1 MFRFFSEK
9 HWFIWSWLGSFIILS
24 SLWVQVE
31 IDVKINEW
39 FGVFYDMI
47 QKALAEPNAV
57 SIEEYFASLFSFI
70 TLAGMYIAVYVAI
83 SFFTAHFLFR
93 WRTAMVEWYHSVYDK
108 ARKIEGASQRVQED
122 TIKFTRIME
131 GLGTSLIESIMI
143 LIQFIPILFG
153 LSIGIPIFFFG
164 DWEYGLIVGALI
176 WTIGGTVFLIVL
188 GLILRQVGVEYD
200 LQKQEAAY
208 RKILV
213 IAEDDGSVRPKKID
227 ELFDDV
233 RKIHFLSYIRYLY
246 FNIGRIA
253 YLQANVLSAYVFLA
267 PAIVA
272 GAVTLG
278 VMQQIIRAFGRV
290 EGSMQYLLKAWP
302 TIIELASVYKRL
314 REFESKIKQEELID
328 EIEVVITPG
337 SRLVGRKQNYFTK
350 LAYEELFLLGMWRKG
365 ARFRTRLSKQIFKV
379 GDVLLLGVRDPD
391 EEDVSAKINLL
402 GLMPIRSREI
412 STLPSRSRFLKA
424 LVFFT
429 TSILLAALNIIN
441 VLTAFLICVLGF
453 VGIKILKSNL
463 YRHIEWPIVIMLAA
477 MIPIGQALE
486 STGITAQIAS
496 GVVSFA
502 GDLHVFWILMII
514 LIITMLITDVI
525 NLSLIHI

>member
-1 MFRFFSEK
+1 MFKFFTDK
-9 HWFIWSWLGSFIILS
+9 KWFLWAWIGSFIILS

-93 WRTAMVEWYHSVYDK
+93 WRTAMVEWYHAVYDR

-143 LIQFIPILFG
+143 LIQFVPILFG

-164 DWEYGLIVGALI
+164 EWEYGLIVGALI

-188 GLILRQVGVEYD
+188 GLILRLVGVEYD

-213 IAEDDGSVRPKKID
+213 IAEDDETVRPKRID

-233 RKIHFLSYIRYLY
+233 RKIHFLSYLRYLY

-272 GAVTLG
+272 GVVTLG

-314 REFESKIKQEELID
+314 REFESKIKQEDLID
-328 EIEVVITPG
+328 E
-337 SRLVGRKQNYFTK
+337 
-350 LAYEELFLLGMWRKG
+350 
-365 ARFRTRLSKQIFKV
+365 KV
-379 GDVLLLGVRDPD
+379 
-391 EEDVSAKINLL
+391 
-402 GLMPIRSREI
+402 
-412 STLPSRSRFLKA
+412 
-424 LVFFT
+424 
-429 TSILLAALNIIN
+429 
-441 VLTAFLICVLGF
+441 
-453 VGIKILKSNL
+453 
-463 YRHIEWPIVIMLAA
+463 
-477 MIPIGQALE
+477 
-486 STGITAQIAS
+486 
-496 GVVSFA
+496 
-502 GDLHVFWILMII
+502 
-514 LIITMLITDVI
+514 
-525 NLSLIHI
+525 

>member
-1 MFRFFSEK
+1 MFRFFTTRK
-9 HWFIWSWLGSFIILS
+9 WLLWAWLGSAIILS

-47 QKALAEPNAV
+47 QKALAEPNAIT
-57 SIEEYFASLFSFI
+57 IEEYFASLLSFI
-70 TLAGMYIAVYVAI
+70 TLAGMYVGLYVLI

-122 TIKFTRIME
+122 TVKFSRIME
-131 GLGTSLIESIMI
+131 SLGTSLIEAVMI

-164 DWEYGLIVGALI
+164 DWQYGLITGALV
-176 WTIGGTVFLIVL
+176 WTLGGTIFLIELGWVL
-188 GLILRQVGVEYD
+188 RLVGVEYD

-213 IAEDDGSVRPKKID
+213 IAEDDGNVRPKKID
-227 ELFDDV
+227 ELFADV
-233 RKIHFLSYIRYLY
+233 RSIHFKSYVRYLY
-246 FNIGRIA
+246 FNVGRMA

-272 GAVTLG
+272 GVVTLG

-314 REFESKIKQEELID
+314 REFESK
-328 EIEVVITPG
+328 
-337 SRLVGRKQNYFTK
+337 
-350 LAYEELFLLGMWRKG
+350 
-365 ARFRTRLSKQIFKV
+365 
-379 GDVLLLGVRDPD
+379 
-391 EEDVSAKINLL
+391 
-402 GLMPIRSREI
+402 
-412 STLPSRSRFLKA
+412 LK
-424 LVFFT
+424 
-429 TSILLAALNIIN
+429 
-441 VLTAFLICVLGF
+441 
-453 VGIKILKSNL
+453 
-463 YRHIEWPIVIMLAA
+463 
-477 MIPIGQALE
+477 
-486 STGITAQIAS
+486 
-496 GVVSFA
+496 
-502 GDLHVFWILMII
+502 
-514 LIITMLITDVI
+514 
-525 NLSLIHI
+525 

>member
-1 MFRFFSEK
+1 MFKFFNSK
-9 HWFIWSWLGSFIILS
+9 KWFLWAWIGSFIILS
-24 SLWVQVE
+24 SLWIQVV

-143 LIQFIPILFG
+143 LIQFVPILFG

-164 DWEYGLIVGALI
+164 EWEYGLIVGALI

-188 GLILRQVGVEYD
+188 GLILRLVGVEYD

-213 IAEDDGSVRPKKID
+213 IAEDNETVRPKRID

-233 RKIHFLSYIRYLY
+233 RKIHYLSYLRYLY

-272 GAVTLG
+272 GVVTLG

-314 REFESKIKQEELID
+314 REFED
-328 EIEVVITPG
+328 
-337 SRLVGRKQNYFTK
+337 K
-350 LAYEELFLLGMWRKG
+350 LK
-365 ARFRTRLSKQIFKV
+365 SSQ
-379 GDVLLLGVRDPD
+379 
-391 EEDVSAKINLL
+391 EDV
-402 GLMPIRSREI
+402 
-412 STLPSRSRFLKA
+412 T
-424 LVFFT
+424 
-429 TSILLAALNIIN
+429 
-441 VLTAFLICVLGF
+441 
-453 VGIKILKSNL
+453 
-463 YRHIEWPIVIMLAA
+463 IE
-477 MIPIGQALE
+477 
-486 STGITAQIAS
+486 SK
-496 GVVSFA
+496 
-502 GDLHVFWILMII
+502 
-514 LIITMLITDVI
+514 
-525 NLSLIHI
+525 

>member
-1 MFRFFSEK
+1 MFRFFTEK
-9 HWFIWSWLGSFIILS
+9 NWFYWSWIGSFIILS

-70 TLAGMYIAVYVAI
+70 TLAAMYIAVYVAI
-83 SFFTAHFLFR
+83 SFFTAHYLFR
-93 WRTAMVEWYHSVYDK
+93 WRTSMVEWYHSVYDK

-153 LSIGIPIFFFG
+153 LSVGIPIFFFG
-164 DWEYGLIVGALI
+164 EWEYGLIVGALI

-188 GLILRQVGVEYD
+188 GLILRLVGIEYD

-213 IAEDDGSVRPKKID
+213 IAEDDGNVRPKTID

-233 RKIHFLSYIRYLY
+233 RKIHFLSYLRYLY

-272 GAVTLG
+272 GVVTLG

-314 REFESKIKQEELID
+314 REFEYNIKQEDLAD
-328 EIEVVITPG
+328 E
-337 SRLVGRKQNYFTK
+337 
-350 LAYEELFLLGMWRKG
+350 
-365 ARFRTRLSKQIFKV
+365 KV
-379 GDVLLLGVRDPD
+379 
-391 EEDVSAKINLL
+391 
-402 GLMPIRSREI
+402 
-412 STLPSRSRFLKA
+412 
-424 LVFFT
+424 
-429 TSILLAALNIIN
+429 
-441 VLTAFLICVLGF
+441 
-453 VGIKILKSNL
+453 
-463 YRHIEWPIVIMLAA
+463 
-477 MIPIGQALE
+477 
-486 STGITAQIAS
+486 
-496 GVVSFA
+496 
-502 GDLHVFWILMII
+502 
-514 LIITMLITDVI
+514 
-525 NLSLIHI
+525 

>member
-1 MFRFFSEK
+1 MFKFFTDK
-9 HWFIWSWLGSFIILS
+9 KWFLWAWIGSFIILS
-24 SLWVQVE
+24 SLWVQVL

-47 QKALAEPNAV
+47 QKALAEPNVV

-93 WRTAMVEWYHSVYDK
+93 WRTAMVDWYHSVYDK

-143 LIQFIPILFG
+143 LIQFTPILFG

-164 DWEYGLIVGALI
+164 EWEYGLIVGALI

-188 GLILRQVGVEYD
+188 GLILRLVGVEYD

-213 IAEDDGSVRPKKID
+213 IAEDDETVRPKRID

-233 RKIHFLSYIRYLY
+233 RKIHFLSYLRYLY

-272 GAVTLG
+272 GVVTLG

-314 REFESKIKQEELID
+314 REFED
-328 EIEVVITPG
+328 
-337 SRLVGRKQNYFTK
+337 K
-350 LAYEELFLLGMWRKG
+350 LK
-365 ARFRTRLSKQIFKV
+365 SSQ
-379 GDVLLLGVRDPD
+379 
-391 EEDVSAKINLL
+391 EDV
-402 GLMPIRSREI
+402 
-412 STLPSRSRFLKA
+412 T
-424 LVFFT
+424 
-429 TSILLAALNIIN
+429 
-441 VLTAFLICVLGF
+441 
-453 VGIKILKSNL
+453 
-463 YRHIEWPIVIMLAA
+463 IE
-477 MIPIGQALE
+477 
-486 STGITAQIAS
+486 SK
-496 GVVSFA
+496 
-502 GDLHVFWILMII
+502 
-514 LIITMLITDVI
+514 
-525 NLSLIHI
+525 

>member
-1 MFRFFSEK
+1 MFKFFNSK
-9 HWFIWSWLGSFIILS
+9 KWFLWAWIGSFIILS
-24 SLWVQVE
+24 SLWVQVV

-93 WRTAMVEWYHSVYDK
+93 WRTAMVDWYHSVYDK

-143 LIQFIPILFG
+143 LIQFIPILLV
-153 LSIGIPIFFFG
+153 LSFGIPIFFFG
-164 DWEYGLIVGALI
+164 EWEYGLIVGALI

-188 GLILRQVGVEYD
+188 GLILRLVGVEYY

-213 IAEDDGSVRPKKID
+213 IAEDNETVRPKRID

-233 RKIHFLSYIRYLY
+233 RKIHYLSYLRFIY

-272 GAVTLG
+272 GVVTLG

-290 EGSMQYLLKAWP
+290 EGSMQYLLKSWP

-314 REFESKIKQEELID
+314 REFED
-328 EIEVVITPG
+328 
-337 SRLVGRKQNYFTK
+337 K
-350 LAYEELFLLGMWRKG
+350 LK
-365 ARFRTRLSKQIFKV
+365 SSQ
-379 GDVLLLGVRDPD
+379 
-391 EEDVSAKINLL
+391 EDV
-402 GLMPIRSREI
+402 
-412 STLPSRSRFLKA
+412 T
-424 LVFFT
+424 
-429 TSILLAALNIIN
+429 
-441 VLTAFLICVLGF
+441 
-453 VGIKILKSNL
+453 
-463 YRHIEWPIVIMLAA
+463 IE
-477 MIPIGQALE
+477 
-486 STGITAQIAS
+486 SK
-496 GVVSFA
+496 
-502 GDLHVFWILMII
+502 
-514 LIITMLITDVI
+514 
-525 NLSLIHI
+525 

>member
-1 MFRFFSEK
+1 MFRFFTQRN
-9 HWFIWSWLGSFIILS
+9 WFIWSWIGSFIILS

-83 SFFTAHFLFR
+83 SFFTAHYLFR
-93 WRTAMVEWYHSVYDK
+93 WRTAMVEWYHSVYDR

-153 LSIGIPIFFFG
+153 LSVGIPIFFFG
-164 DWEYGLIVGALI
+164 EWEYGLIVGALI
-176 WTIGGTVFLIVL
+176 WTIGGTIFLIVL
-188 GLILRQVGVEYD
+188 GLILRLVGVEYD

-213 IAEDDGSVRPKKID
+213 IAEDDGSVRPKRID

-233 RKIHFLSYIRYLY
+233 RKIHFLSYLRYLY

-272 GAVTLG
+272 GVVTLG

-314 REFESKIKQEELID
+314 REFESKIKENDLVD
-328 EIEVVITPG
+328 E
-337 SRLVGRKQNYFTK
+337 
-350 LAYEELFLLGMWRKG
+350 
-365 ARFRTRLSKQIFKV
+365 
-379 GDVLLLGVRDPD
+379 
-391 EEDVSAKINLL
+391 KI
-402 GLMPIRSREI
+402 
-412 STLPSRSRFLKA
+412 
-424 LVFFT
+424 
-429 TSILLAALNIIN
+429 
-441 VLTAFLICVLGF
+441 
-453 VGIKILKSNL
+453 
-463 YRHIEWPIVIMLAA
+463 
-477 MIPIGQALE
+477 
-486 STGITAQIAS
+486 
-496 GVVSFA
+496 
-502 GDLHVFWILMII
+502 
-514 LIITMLITDVI
+514 
-525 NLSLIHI
+525 

>member
-1 MFRFFSEK
+1 MFRFFTEK
-9 HWFIWSWLGSFIILS
+9 NWLYWSWIGSFIILS

-70 TLAGMYIAVYVAI
+70 TLAAMYIAVYVAI
-83 SFFTAHFLFR
+83 SFFTAHYLFR
-93 WRTAMVEWYHSVYDK
+93 WRTSMVEWYHSVYDK

-153 LSIGIPIFFFG
+153 LSVGIPIFFFG
-164 DWEYGLIVGALI
+164 EWEYGLIVGALI

-188 GLILRQVGVEYD
+188 GLILRLVGIEYD

-213 IAEDDGSVRPKKID
+213 IAEDDGNVRPKTID

-233 RKIHFLSYIRYLY
+233 RKIHFLSYLRYLY

-272 GAVTLG
+272 GVVTLG

-314 REFESKIKQEELID
+314 REFESKINQEDLVD
-328 EIEVVITPG
+328 E
-337 SRLVGRKQNYFTK
+337 
-350 LAYEELFLLGMWRKG
+350 
-365 ARFRTRLSKQIFKV
+365 
-379 GDVLLLGVRDPD
+379 
-391 EEDVSAKINLL
+391 KI
-402 GLMPIRSREI
+402 
-412 STLPSRSRFLKA
+412 
-424 LVFFT
+424 
-429 TSILLAALNIIN
+429 
-441 VLTAFLICVLGF
+441 
-453 VGIKILKSNL
+453 
-463 YRHIEWPIVIMLAA
+463 
-477 MIPIGQALE
+477 
-486 STGITAQIAS
+486 
-496 GVVSFA
+496 
-502 GDLHVFWILMII
+502 
-514 LIITMLITDVI
+514 
-525 NLSLIHI
+525 